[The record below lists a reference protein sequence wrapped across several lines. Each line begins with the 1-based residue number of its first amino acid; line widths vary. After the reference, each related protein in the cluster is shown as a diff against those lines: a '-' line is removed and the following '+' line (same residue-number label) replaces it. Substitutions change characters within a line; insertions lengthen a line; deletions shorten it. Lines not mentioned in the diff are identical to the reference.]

1 MNNISCPL
9 MKPNEGTTDRILRVI
24 IGIITLVIG
33 HFLLSGIVQ
42 TTVYI
47 IGAVALITG
56 TVGFCGL
63 YTLLGI
69 STRKT
74 K

>member
-24 IGIITLVIG
+24 IGVIALMIG
-33 HFLLSGIVQ
+33 HSMLSGIVQ

-47 IGAVALITG
+47 IGAVVLITG
-56 TVGFCGL
+56 AVGFCGL